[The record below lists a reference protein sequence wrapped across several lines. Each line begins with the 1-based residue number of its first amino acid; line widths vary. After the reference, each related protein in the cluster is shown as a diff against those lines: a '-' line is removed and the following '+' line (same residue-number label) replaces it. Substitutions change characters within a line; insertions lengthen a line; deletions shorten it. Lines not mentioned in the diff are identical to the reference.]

1 MEILRVNPG
10 IMSWRVSLPAYKVLL
25 LLPTTE
31 ESFFEYLLH
40 FPFRFAF

>member
-1 MEILRVNPG
+1 MEILGVNPG
-10 IMSWRVSLPAYKVLL
+10 IMSWRVPFPAYKVLL

-31 ESFFEYLLH
+31 QSFFEYLLD